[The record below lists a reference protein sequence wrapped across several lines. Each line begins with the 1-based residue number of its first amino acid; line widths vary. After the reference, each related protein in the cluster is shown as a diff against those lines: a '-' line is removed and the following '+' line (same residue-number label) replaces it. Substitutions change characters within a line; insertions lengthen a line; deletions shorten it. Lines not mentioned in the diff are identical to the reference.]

1 MLIAV
6 HVAVVER
13 ATVLV
18 EASSIEAGVEVVR
31 SAATEGVLRFARPAR
46 DVLAFATGV
55 VPDPPGSSAGLAGAV

>member
-1 MLIAV
+1 M

-13 ATVLV
+13 ATVLI

-31 SAATEGVLRFARPAR
+31 SATTEGMLRFARPAR
-46 DVLAFATGV
+46 GVLAFATGI

>member
-18 EASSIEAGVEVVR
+18 EASSIEAGVAVIR
-31 SAATEGVLRFARPAR
+31 SVAAEGILRFARPAR

-55 VPDPPGSSAGLAGAV
+55 VPDPPGSPAGPAGAA